1 MTRSEA
7 LLISVVIPAYNY
19 AHLLPR
25 ALDSVLGQL
34 SDDVELIVVDDGSTD
49 NTAAVLADY
58 QARHAALQV
67 ISQVNGGAATARN
80 RGIATAA
87 GRYVLLLD
95 ADDELLPGALA
106 ALREQVLA
114 QPALGMVLGA
124 QISVYPS
131 GRERLRIPPAVPSV
145 APRALIRR
153 FLLI

>member
-67 ISQVNGGAATARN
+67 ISQVNAGAMTGN
-80 RGIATAA
+80 
-87 GRYVLLLD
+87 
-95 ADDELLPGALA
+95 
-106 ALREQVLA
+106 
-114 QPALGMVLGA
+114 
-124 QISVYPS
+124 
-131 GRERLRIPPAVPSV
+131 
-145 APRALIRR
+145 PRAGWKTPLPPCPAHTLRPCR
-153 FLLI
+153 GYVAGYRHVCRCAPAAWQSPPPEH